1 MSGQRNGCLSVRP
14 VGDEAPSQSAS
25 PSPSLSPEDTPD
37 GDVLEP
43 KDVEAEDPDVED
55 EAAGGAGT
63 GTISNVSSDLARPL
77 RSGN

>member
-1 MSGQRNGCLSVRP
+1 MRP
-14 VGDEAPSQSAS
+14 VRDEVPSQSAS
-25 PSPSLSPEDTPD
+25 PSPSPSPEDVPD

-43 KDVEAEDPDVED
+43 EDVEAEDPNMED

-63 GTISNVSSDLARPL
+63 GTISNASSDLARPL